1 MAKRMSRKAQVYLT
15 KIKAASNEYDLKGME
30 ITIKKDTAFEWSEF
44 TRLNDVIEEK
54 RVGLRTDQ
62 ESAKLKE
69 LVFFRAKA
77 ELDGYLM
84 MKDGDGYTEEETE
97 RQRERFS
104 SIYQI
109 IEEAELEDEYDAWK
123 QINA

>member
-44 TRLNDVIEEK
+44 TRLNDAIEEK

-69 LVFFRAKA
+69 LVFFLAKA

>member
-1 MAKRMSRKAQVYLT
+1 MAKRMSRKAQAYLT
-15 KIKAASNEYDLKGME
+15 KIKAASNEYDLKGIE
-30 ITIKKDTAFEWSEF
+30 ITIKKDTALEWPEF
-44 TRLNDVIEEK
+44 MKLNSAIEEK
-54 RVGLRTDQ
+54 RVGLRTDA
-62 ESAKLKE
+62 ETAKLKE

-84 MKDGDGYTEEETE
+84 MKDGEGYTEEETE
-97 RQRERFS
+97 CQRERFS

-123 QINA
+123 QVNA

>member
-1 MAKRMSRKAQVYLT
+1 
-15 KIKAASNEYDLKGME
+15 ME

-44 TRLNDVIEEK
+44 TRLNDAIEEK

>member
-1 MAKRMSRKAQVYLT
+1 MAKRMSRKAQGYLT

-30 ITIKKDTAFEWSEF
+30 ITIKKDTALEWSEF
-44 TRLNDVIEEK
+44 TRLNDAIEEK

-62 ESAKLKE
+62 EAAKLKE
-69 LVFFRAKA
+69 LLFFRAKT

-97 RQRERFS
+97 RQRERFC

>member
-15 KIKAASNEYDLKGME
+15 KIKTASNEYDLKGIE
-30 ITIKKDTAFEWSEF
+30 ITIKKDTALEWPEF
-44 TRLNDVIEEK
+44 MKLNSAIEEK
-54 RVGLRTDQ
+54 RVGLRTDA
-62 ESAKLKE
+62 ETAKLKE

-84 MKDGDGYTEEETE
+84 MKDRERYTEEEME

-109 IEEAELEDEYDAWK
+109 IEEAGLEDEYDAWK
-123 QINA
+123 QVNA

>member
-15 KIKAASNEYDLKGME
+15 KIKAASNEYDLKGIE
-30 ITIKKDTAFEWSEF
+30 ITIKKDTALEWPEF
-44 TRLNDVIEEK
+44 MKLNSAIEEK
-54 RVGLRTDQ
+54 RVGLRTDA
-62 ESAKLKE
+62 ETEKLKE
-69 LVFFRAKA
+69 LVFFRAKE

-84 MKDGDGYTEEETE
+84 MKDRERYTEEETE

-109 IEEAELEDEYDAWK
+109 IEEAGLEDEYDAWK
-123 QINA
+123 QVNA

>member
-1 MAKRMSRKAQVYLT
+1 MIRKAQVYLT

-44 TRLNDVIEEK
+44 TRLNDAIEEK

>member
-1 MAKRMSRKAQVYLT
+1 MAKRMSRKAQGYLT

-30 ITIKKDTAFEWSEF
+30 ITIKKDTALEWSEF
-44 TRLNDVIEEK
+44 TRLNDAIEEK

-62 ESAKLKE
+62 EAAKLKE
-69 LVFFRAKA
+69 LLFFRAKT

-97 RQRERFS
+97 RQRERFC

-123 QINA
+123 QVNA